1 MSIKLKNTVNNSIVP
16 SPRPANPVLNSPSNL
31 DQALVMLKKT
41 PKISTPVADAV
52 FKCRKESRLNSECF
66 SSGDLI

>member
-1 MSIKLKNTVNNSIVP
+1 MSIKLKNTINNYIVT
-16 SPRPANPVLNSPSNL
+16 SPCPANPVLNSPSNL
-31 DQALVMLKKT
+31 DQALAMLK
-41 PKISTPVADAV
+41 KISTPAADVV